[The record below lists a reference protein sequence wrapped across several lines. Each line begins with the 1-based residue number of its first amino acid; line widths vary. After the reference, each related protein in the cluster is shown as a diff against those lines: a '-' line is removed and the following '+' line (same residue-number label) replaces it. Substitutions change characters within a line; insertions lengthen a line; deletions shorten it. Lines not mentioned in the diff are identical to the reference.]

1 MHDTDKTTPSPE
13 ARLLPTGRNS
23 LGLRLALSV
32 ILLLAGMALG
42 ALLYNTYA
50 GDTAD
55 RLAEVTEQLGELRTA
70 QAVLE
75 ERNWLLY
82 RESEALREE
91 SEVSASDTDH
101 DAGIGTPGV
110 FSDGV
115 HMVDEDIAPGA
126 YDGIVIGEVGYWA
139 RLKNTTGMV
148 SGIVTNG
155 LPRGPFVLTIYP
167 SDEAIELRGVELTP
181 R

>member
-1 MHDTDKTTPSPE
+1 MLDTDKTATSETRP
-13 ARLLPTGRNS
+13 PTKGNRP
-23 LGLRLALSV
+23 LDVRITLSAV
-32 ILLLAGMALG
+32 LVLAGMALG
-42 ALLYNTYA
+42 ALLYQTYA

-55 RLAEVTEQLGELRTA
+55 QLAEVTEQLGRLRA
-70 QAVLE
+70 AESSLE

-82 RESEALREE
+82 RELEAIREE
-91 SEVSASDTDH
+91 TGGSISDI
-101 DAGIGTPGV
+101 GIGTPGV
-110 FSDGV
+110 FSNGI
-115 HMVDEDIAPGA
+115 HMVDEDIAPGT
-126 YDGIVIGEVGYWA
+126 YDGIVIGKVGYWA

-148 SGIVTNG
+148 SGIVVNG